1 VRAGVT
7 RASSVP
13 AGYAHRERGEAE
25 GLALAAAAGW
35 LEDALGTAGT
45 LEAWARGA
53 GPVPEDSSTSVSDPD
68 THSDAD
74 SHAAAEAA
82 THARATRGRGELHV
96 VRAAVVGPDRRE
108 RWAVRHYR
116 RGGAVASYLGDRYL
130 AVGATR
136 PEVEIRASVAARARG
151 VRTPAVVAG
160 AWYHAGPFYR
170 ADLVTEL
177 VPGATTLADA
187 LFSAPRGA
195 AAERW
200 LAAAGRLARELGEA
214 GIGHVDLNARN
225 ILEGTDS
232 PAAGPWV
239 IDLDRATVEGRTGIE
254 AARPMLARLE
264 RSLRKIGATSGRPL
278 SGAEWAA
285 LRAGFEEGA

>member
-1 VRAGVT
+1 VT

-13 AGYAHRERGEAE
+13 VGYAHRERGQAE

-35 LEDALGTAGT
+35 LEDALDTAGT
-45 LEAWARGA
+45 LEAWARGP
-53 GPVPEDSSTSVSDPD
+53 GHVPEDSSTAVSDSD
-68 THSDAD
+68 TD
-74 SHAAAEAA
+74 SNAAAEAA
-82 THARATRGRGELHV
+82 THARTTHGRGGIHV
-96 VRAAVVGPDRRE
+96 VRAAIVGPDRRE

-195 AAERW
+195 AAERS

-225 ILEGTDS
+225 LLEGTDS

-239 IDLDRATVEGRTGIE
+239 VDLDRATIEGRTGIE
-254 AARPMLARLE
+254 AGRPMLARLE
-264 RSLRKIGATSGRPL
+264 RSLRKFGATSGRPL

>member
-1 VRAGVT
+1 MPV
-7 RASSVP
+7 
-13 AGYAHRERGEAE
+13 GYARRERDQAE
-25 GLALAAAAGW
+25 GLALAAAADW
-35 LEDALGTAGT
+35 LEDALDTAGT
-45 LEAWARGA
+45 LEAWARVA
-53 GPVPEDSSTSVSDPD
+53 GLVPDDFSDSVSDPD
-68 THSDAD
+68 PDPDPDSDSAD
-74 SHAAAEAA
+74 SDPAADAA
-82 THARATRGRGELHV
+82 THSRTTRGRGELHV

-136 PEVEIRASVAARARG
+136 PEVEIRASVEARARG

-160 AWYHAGPFYR
+160 AWYRAGPFYR

-195 AAERW
+195 AAERS

-214 GIGHVDLNARN
+214 GIGHADLNARN
-225 ILEGTDS
+225 VLEGTDS

-239 IDLDRATVEGRTGIE
+239 IDLDRATVQGRTGIE

-264 RSLRKIGATSGRPL
+264 RSLRKFGATSGRPL

>member
-1 VRAGVT
+1 MPV
-7 RASSVP
+7 
-13 AGYAHRERGEAE
+13 GYARRERDQAE
-25 GLALAAAAGW
+25 GLALAAAADW
-35 LEDALGTAGT
+35 LEDALDTAGT
-45 LEAWARGA
+45 LEAWARVA
-53 GPVPEDSSTSVSDPD
+53 GLVPDDFSDSVSDPD
-68 THSDAD
+68 PDPDSDSDSAD
-74 SHAAAEAA
+74 SDPAADAA
-82 THARATRGRGELHV
+82 THSRTTRGRGELHV

-136 PEVEIRASVAARARG
+136 PEVEIRASVEARARG

-160 AWYHAGPFYR
+160 AWYRAGPFYR

-195 AAERW
+195 AAERS

-214 GIGHVDLNARN
+214 GIGHADLNASN
-225 ILEGTDS
+225 VLEGTDS

-239 IDLDRATVEGRTGIE
+239 IDLDRATVQGRTGIE

-264 RSLRKIGATSGRPL
+264 RSLRKFGATSGRPL

>member
-1 VRAGVT
+1 MPV
-7 RASSVP
+7 
-13 AGYAHRERGEAE
+13 GYARRERDQAE
-25 GLALAAAAGW
+25 GLALAAAADW
-35 LEDALGTAGT
+35 LEDALDTAGT

-53 GPVPEDSSTSVSDPD
+53 GLVPDDFSDSVSDPD
-68 THSDAD
+68 PDPDPDSDSAD
-74 SHAAAEAA
+74 SDPAADAA
-82 THARATRGRGELHV
+82 THSRTTRGRGELHV

-136 PEVEIRASVAARARG
+136 PEVEIRASVEARARG

-160 AWYHAGPFYR
+160 AWYRAGPFYR

-195 AAERW
+195 AAERS

-214 GIGHVDLNARN
+214 GIGHADLNARN
-225 ILEGTDS
+225 VLEGTDS

-239 IDLDRATVEGRTGIE
+239 IDLDRATVQGRTGIE

-264 RSLRKIGATSGRPL
+264 RSLRKFGATSGRPL

>member
-1 VRAGVT
+1 
-7 RASSVP
+7 
-13 AGYAHRERGEAE
+13 
-25 GLALAAAAGW
+25 
-35 LEDALGTAGT
+35 
-45 LEAWARGA
+45 
-53 GPVPEDSSTSVSDPD
+53 
-68 THSDAD
+68 
-74 SHAAAEAA
+74 
-82 THARATRGRGELHV
+82 
-96 VRAAVVGPDRRE
+96 
-108 RWAVRHYR
+108 VRHYR

-136 PEVEIRASVAARARG
+136 PEVEIRASVEARARG

-160 AWYHAGPFYR
+160 AWYRAGPFYR

-195 AAERW
+195 AAERS

-214 GIGHVDLNARN
+214 GIGHADLNARN
-225 ILEGTDS
+225 VLEGTDS

-239 IDLDRATVEGRTGIE
+239 IDLDRATVEGRKGIE

-264 RSLRKIGATSGRPL
+264 RSLRKFGATSGRPL

>member
-1 VRAGVT
+1 VT

-13 AGYAHRERGEAE
+13 VGYAHRERGQAE

-35 LEDALGTAGT
+35 LEDALDTAGT
-45 LEAWARGA
+45 LEAWARGP
-53 GPVPEDSSTSVSDPD
+53 GHVPEDSSTAVSDSD
-68 THSDAD
+68 TD
-74 SHAAAEAA
+74 SNAAAEAA
-82 THARATRGRGELHV
+82 THARTTHGRGGIHV
-96 VRAAVVGPDRRE
+96 VRAAIVGPDRRE

-195 AAERW
+195 AAERS

-225 ILEGTDS
+225 LLEGTDS

-239 IDLDRATVEGRTGIE
+239 VDLDRATIEGRTGIE
-254 AARPMLARLE
+254 AGRPMLARLE
-264 RSLRKIGATSGRPL
+264 RSLRKFGAISGRPL
-278 SGAEWAA
+278 SSAEWAA
-285 LRAGFEEGA
+285 LRAGFEEGV

>member
-1 VRAGVT
+1 
-7 RASSVP
+7 VP
-13 AGYAHRERGEAE
+13 VGYAHRERGQAE
-25 GLALAAAAGW
+25 GLALAAAADW
-35 LEDALGTAGT
+35 LGDALDTAGT
-45 LEAWARGA
+45 LEAWARAVGL
-53 GPVPEDSSTSVSDPD
+53 VPEDSSTAVSDPD
-68 THSDAD
+68 SDSD
-74 SHAAAEAA
+74 AAAETA
-82 THARATRGRGELHV
+82 THPRTTRGRGELHV
-96 VRAAVVGPDRRE
+96 VRAVVVGPDRRE

-160 AWYHAGPFYR
+160 AWYHAGAFYR

-187 LFSAPRGA
+187 LFSAPRPA
-195 AAERW
+195 ARERS
-200 LAAAGRLARELGEA
+200 LAAAGRLVRELGEA
-214 GIGHVDLNARN
+214 GIGHVDLNAGN

-264 RSLRKIGATSGRPL
+264 RSLRKFGTTSGRPL

-285 LRAGFEEGA
+285 LRAGFEERV

>member
-1 VRAGVT
+1 MPV
-7 RASSVP
+7 
-13 AGYAHRERGEAE
+13 GYARRERDQAE
-25 GLALAAAAGW
+25 GLALAAAADW
-35 LEDALGTAGT
+35 LEDALDTAGT
-45 LEAWARGA
+45 LEAWARVA
-53 GPVPEDSSTSVSDPD
+53 GLVPDDFSDSVSDPD
-68 THSDAD
+68 PDPDSDSDSAD
-74 SHAAAEAA
+74 SDPAADAA
-82 THARATRGRGELHV
+82 THSRTTRGRGELHV

-136 PEVEIRASVAARARG
+136 PEVEIRASVEARAHG

-160 AWYHAGPFYR
+160 AWYRAGPFYR

-195 AAERW
+195 AAERS

-214 GIGHVDLNARN
+214 GIGHADLNARN
-225 ILEGTDS
+225 VLEGTDS

-239 IDLDRATVEGRTGIE
+239 IDLDRATVQGRTGIE

-264 RSLRKIGATSGRPL
+264 RSLRKFGATSGRPL

>member
-1 VRAGVT
+1 MPV
-7 RASSVP
+7 
-13 AGYAHRERGEAE
+13 GYARRERDQAE
-25 GLALAAAAGW
+25 GLALAAAADW
-35 LEDALGTAGT
+35 LEDALDTAGT
-45 LEAWARGA
+45 LEAWARVA
-53 GPVPEDSSTSVSDPD
+53 GLVPDDFSDSVSDPD
-68 THSDAD
+68 PDPDSDSDSAD
-74 SHAAAEAA
+74 SDPAADAA
-82 THARATRGRGELHV
+82 THSRTTRGRGELHV

-136 PEVEIRASVAARARG
+136 PEVEIRASVEARARG

-160 AWYHAGPFYR
+160 AWYRAGPFYR

-195 AAERW
+195 AAERS

-214 GIGHVDLNARN
+214 GIGHADLNARN
-225 ILEGTDS
+225 VLEGTDS

-239 IDLDRATVEGRTGIE
+239 IDLDRATVEGRKGIE

-264 RSLRKIGATSGRPL
+264 RSLRKFGATSGRPL